1 MPDDFDAVGSM
12 ACDFFCLRGGGGAF
26 EVEAWGTGGSR
37 GCEVDVEGTGRFVD
51 EVEPELVSLESRRR
65 VVSEF
70 LLSAL
75 LDLFAGLDTSGESEV
90 LLSSLSPR
98 LELSKPWREA
108 TDSVSERTRTS
119 PSESR
124 R

>member
-1 MPDDFDAVGSM
+1 MVDSTG
-12 ACDFFCLRGGGGAF
+12 CDFFCLRGGGGGAF
-26 EVEAWGTGGSR
+26 EVEAWGAGGSR